1 MWSDRMFSPRRVLVI
16 VVLTVVTAWALGWL
30 SNPTPT
36 PAQAHTFEQACTA
49 RTIPCAP

>member
-1 MWSDRMFSPRRVLVI
+1 MWSDRMFSPTRVVLI
-16 VVLTVVTAWALGWL
+16 VVLAVVTAWALGWL
-30 SNPTPT
+30 SNPT